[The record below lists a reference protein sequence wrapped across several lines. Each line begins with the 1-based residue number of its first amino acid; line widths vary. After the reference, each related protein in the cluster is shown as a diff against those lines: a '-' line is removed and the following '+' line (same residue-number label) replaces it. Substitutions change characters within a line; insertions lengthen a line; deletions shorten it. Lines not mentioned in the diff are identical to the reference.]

1 VNVASGKVSDEL
13 RPYLP
18 LTQKLGVVLAA
29 FSSQPPA
36 SVTVEVRGE
45 LAAEDPSVLSLAA
58 LRGVFDAVVED
69 QVTFVNAQ
77 RLADDLGVQVDVV
90 TEPESRIY
98 RSEVTVRAVHA
109 DGTSLSVSGAITG
122 LDEVEKIV
130 EVNGRH
136 FDIRAEGHML
146 LLEYPDRPGVMG
158 SVGTLL
164 GEAGVNIE
172 AAQIS
177 QTTDGADAVMLLRVD
192 RPVNQDVL
200 GPIGSSVGARTV
212 RAVTF
217 PR

>member
-1 VNVASGKVSDEL
+1 M
-13 RPYLP
+13 
-18 LTQKLGVVLAA
+18 LAA
-29 FSSQPPA
+29 FSSQPPS

-45 LAAEDPSVLSLAA
+45 LASEDASVLSLAA

-77 RLADDLGVQVDVV
+77 RLADDLGVQVAVK

-136 FDIRAEGHML
+136 FDIRAEGNML

-164 GEAGVNIE
+164 GKAGVNIE

-177 QTTDGADAVMLLRVD
+177 QTTDRADAVMLLRVD
-192 RPVNQDVL
+192 RPVKQDVL
-200 GPIGSSVGARTV
+200 EPIGNSVGARTV